1 MNTTMFLIL
10 LSAFSILSSLVT
22 EGIKNI
28 ATDKVNLSYNIVA
41 LVVALI
47 IGGGGTAVYYQLNAI
62 PFTVNNVIYAAL
74 MGLASGLTAMTSYD
88 KVKQTITQFIN
99 TNGGR

>member
-10 LSAFSILSSLVT
+10 LSAFSVLSSLVT

-41 LVVALI
+41 LITALI
-47 IGGGGTAVYYQLNAI
+47 IGGGGTAVYYQLNAV
-62 PFTVNNVIYAAL
+62 PFTVNNIIFLVL
-74 MGLASGLTAMTSYD
+74 MSLASGLTAMTSYD
-88 KVKQTITQFIN
+88 KVKQTIEQLVN
-99 TNGGR
+99 KKV